1 MSVILKG
8 RLTKLELG
16 VDTNTHTDITNLVYA
31 RWNRVHEVTPST
43 VSGTKV
49 PDHWNQGHSWVA
61 FEIGLR
67 GYNTAFLTQ
76 AVDGSANKAYDEDG
90 DSYPIGWFV
99 LSYETAPSSGSAV
112 AKTTAF
118 DHAIIATMEMEL
130 RDTGDPVT
138 VVRGLAYY
146 KTDA

>member
-1 MSVILKG
+1 MRANVIQIGNSKG
-8 RLTKLELG
+8 MN
-16 VDTNTHTDITNLVYA
+16 VN
-31 RWNRVHEVTPST
+31 
-43 VSGTKV
+43 
-49 PDHWNQGHSWVA
+49 
-61 FEIGLR
+61 
-67 GYNTAFLTQ
+67 
-76 AVDGSANKAYDEDG
+76 DG

-99 LSYETAPSSGSAV
+99 LSYETAPSSGSPA